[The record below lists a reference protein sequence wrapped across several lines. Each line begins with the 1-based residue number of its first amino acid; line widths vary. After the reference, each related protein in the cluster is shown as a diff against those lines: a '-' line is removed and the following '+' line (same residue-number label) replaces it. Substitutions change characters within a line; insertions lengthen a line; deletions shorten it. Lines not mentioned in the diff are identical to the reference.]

1 MGNAFA
7 QAATALPAS
16 PSPRPASPAA
26 AASPAQAPASAA
38 HSLAAA
44 FPLPHIV
51 PAPASVPS
59 ATAQYDEHVLGMPT
73 AAQPASDYVAP
84 ELLSV
89 RAFQH
94 PSNLLNMCTNYSAVI
109 TLPQYR
115 CPG

>member
-1 MGNAFA
+1 MPAPQAVGNTFA

-26 AASPAQAPASAA
+26 AASPAQAPVSAV

-44 FPLPHIV
+44 FPLPHI
-51 PAPASVPS
+51 ASVPS

-89 RAFQH
+89 RA
-94 PSNLLNMCTNYSAVI
+94 LN
-109 TLPQYR
+109 
-115 CPG
+115 